1 MPTDTLLKITKEELS
16 QLISS
21 AIEQKLFELL
31 GDPEEN
37 LSIRNDL
44 ERRLIRQKML
54 VAKGKRGKKF
64 NDVKRQLGQK

>member
-37 LSIRNDL
+37 LSIRDDL
-44 ERRLIRQKML
+44 ERRLLRQKTL
-54 VAKGKRGKKF
+54 VAKGKRGKKLH
-64 NDVKRQLGQK
+64 DVKKQLGQK